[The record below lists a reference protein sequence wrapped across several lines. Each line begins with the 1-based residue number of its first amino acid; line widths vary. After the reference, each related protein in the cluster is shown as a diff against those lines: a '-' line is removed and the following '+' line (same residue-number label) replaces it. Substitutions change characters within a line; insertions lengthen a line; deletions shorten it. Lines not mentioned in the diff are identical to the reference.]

1 MLLHMVLESS
11 DQRNVLGLRMATRLA
26 GINTARNHLIA

>member
-11 DQRNVLGLRMATRLA
+11 DQRNVLGLHMATRLA